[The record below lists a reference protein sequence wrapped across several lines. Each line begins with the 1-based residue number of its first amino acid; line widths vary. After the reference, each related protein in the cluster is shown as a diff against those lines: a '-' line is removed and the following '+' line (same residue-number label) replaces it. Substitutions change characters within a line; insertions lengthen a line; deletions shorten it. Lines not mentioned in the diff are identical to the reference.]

1 MILHFLSGFLSMFK
15 IDQYQ
20 TKKIRHLNIQDD
32 MNKVFGDIETSYANI
47 REEK

>member
-1 MILHFLSGFLSMFK
+1 MILYFLSGFLSMFK

-32 MNKVFGDIETSYANI
+32 MNKVFGDIEKSYMNI
-47 REEK
+47 REER

>member
-32 MNKVFGDIETSYANI
+32 INKVFGDIEKSYTNI
-47 REEK
+47 REDK

>member
-15 IDQYQ
+15 IDQYH
-20 TKKIRHLNIQDD
+20 TKKIRHLDIQDD
-32 MNKVFGDIETSYANI
+32 MYKVFEDIEKSYANI